1 VNTANLQLQGLIMAV
16 ACLADTLVQ
25 KGILSHGDLSAAL
38 GEAENRIEN
47 SDDRKLSDANRAAT
61 MFPIRVLLLANQESQ
76 SGRKLSF
83 SEYAEL
89 VGKLT

>member
-1 VNTANLQLQGLIMAV
+1 MAV

-25 KGILSHGDLSAAL
+25 KGILSHSDLSAAL

-47 SDDRKLSDANRAAT
+47 SNDRKHLLRFSPFASCCLRTRQAKADVN
-61 MFPIRVLLLANQESQ
+61 FPEN
-76 SGRKLSF
+76 
-83 SEYAEL
+83 AEL